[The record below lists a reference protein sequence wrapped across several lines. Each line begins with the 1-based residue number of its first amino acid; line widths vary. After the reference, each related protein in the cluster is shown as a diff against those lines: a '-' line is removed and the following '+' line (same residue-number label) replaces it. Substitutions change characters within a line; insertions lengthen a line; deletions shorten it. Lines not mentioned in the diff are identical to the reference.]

1 MSWVGVLTQA
11 TAPPPLDQVDLL
23 PAATRAAQIEK
34 MEKRLAATFAA
45 TKFAGCA
52 MVPVAARPGGPDGA
66 GGAEGLAALTAE
78 LTRRVPPPVAMGAP
92 EETKPLLFAV
102 DHCFAIKGQGTVLTG
117 TVLQGRLAVNQSVE
131 IPTLKLER
139 KVKSMQMFRRA
150 VAAAGPGDRLGV
162 CVTDLNA
169 KVGPVPLHVS
179 FLNTSKRPPGRG
191 AATLGASVTA
201 PCRRGPEVPGGD

>member
-92 EETKPLLFAV
+92 EETKPLLV
-102 DHCFAIKGQGTVLTG
+102 QQLIVLITLLRPQA
-117 TVLQGRLAVNQSVE
+117 LQ
-131 IPTLKLER
+131 TLILTITL
-139 KVKSMQMFRRA
+139 VKEWM
-150 VAAAGPGDRLGV
+150 
-162 CVTDLNA
+162 
-169 KVGPVPLHVS
+169 LH
-179 FLNTSKRPPGRG
+179 LYQLQTS
-191 AATLGASVTA
+191 
-201 PCRRGPEVPGGD
+201 